1 MNKVIL
7 IGRVTSD
14 IELRQTNDGTPYTY
28 FTIAVNRV
36 GNRDQT
42 DFIPCVAWRGTSEL
56 MKNYVSKGSLIGVEG
71 RMEVYTTQSDGQ
83 YNTRI
88 NVNVSQ
94 IEFLDSR
101 RTNGNDSSEINNV
114 NTNFSNSSTNKEEEN
129 IEVDDINFDDIE
141 F

>member
-28 FTIAVNRV
+28 FTIAINRV
-36 GNRDQT
+36 GNREQT

-56 MKNYVSKGSLIGVEG
+56 MNNYVSKGSLIGVEG
-71 RMEVYTTQSDGQ
+71 RMEVYTTQVDGK

-94 IEFLDSR
+94 VEFLDSR
-101 RTNGNDSSEINNV
+101 RVNSTENNFVENNNNND
-114 NTNFSNSSTNKEEEN
+114 NSLNDNKETN

>member
-7 IGRVTSD
+7 VGRVTSD

-56 MKNYVSKGSLIGVEG
+56 MKNYVSKGSQIGVEG
-71 RMEVYTTQSDGQ
+71 RIEVYTTQNDGQ

-94 IEFLDSR
+94 VEFLDSR
-101 RTNGNDSSEINNV
+101 R
-114 NTNFSNSSTNKEEEN
+114 STNSNETNEVKNSNNQDEN
-129 IEVDDINFDDIE
+129 IEVNDINFDDIE